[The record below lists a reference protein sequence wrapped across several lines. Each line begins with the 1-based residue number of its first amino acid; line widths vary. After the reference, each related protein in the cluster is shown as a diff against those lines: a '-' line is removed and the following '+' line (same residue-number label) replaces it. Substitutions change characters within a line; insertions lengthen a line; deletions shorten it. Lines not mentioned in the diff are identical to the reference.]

1 MANQP
6 WAFLFS
12 MPIKEDD
19 MTQKLNARK
28 TNGSAVRLNRDP
40 VRVTALWYLK
50 EALLEERYEE
60 CAEII
65 AIAYEF
71 GARESE
77 VEGLLE
83 DPRRNP

>member
-1 MANQP
+1 
-6 WAFLFS
+6 

-19 MTQKLNARK
+19 MTQKLNTRK
-28 TNGSAVRLNRDP
+28 ANGAALRLNRDP

-60 CAEII
+60 CADII

-71 GARESE
+71 GAREYE
-77 VEGLLE
+77 VEALVE